1 MFAKKD
7 KDDLKYMS
15 ERAAASRTD
24 ASRFAYFL
32 SFTTVLFLVAF
43 VVWAKWAVLDEVTR
57 GEGQIIPSS
66 RVQTI
71 QNLEGGIV
79 SELLVNVGDIVE
91 EDELLMRIDNSA
103 AQSSFEEEKT
113 RFNNLRA
120 RIIRLEA
127 QVADKSKISFPADLK
142 KVAPNAVEFEE
153 TQFGIN
159 KDRRRAETSVL
170 ASRAKQRR
178 QEVSE
183 MRSRQSQLEDQ
194 LATINREYNMTA
206 PLVRQG
212 VMARIDLVR
221 LEGQRSDVE
230 GEIRTVRLSIPRAQ
244 TAVSEA
250 NQQIREIKLTAKAEA
265 SQQLNETRA
274 ELESLA
280 QTMSAGEDRVD
291 RTDVRSKIKGTVK
304 DIFVTSVG
312 GVIQPGEPIMEIVPL
327 GDTLL
332 IEAKVKPADIAF
344 IRPQQEAIIKVT
356 AYDFS
361 IYGGLR
367 GIVENIS
374 ADTIIDEEGDSFY
387 KVYLR
392 TNETV
397 LAHKG
402 KDLPIFSGMTTSV
415 DILTGQKSVFDYLMK
430 PILKAQNE
438 ALRER

>member
-1 MFAKKD
+1 MFGRND
-7 KDDLKYMS
+7 KDDLNYMS
-15 ERAAASRTD
+15 ERYAASRTD

-43 VVWAKWAVLDEVTR
+43 VVWSKWAVLDEVTR

-79 SELLVNVGDIVE
+79 SELLVNLGDIVE
-91 EDELLMRIDNSA
+91 ENQLLMRIDNSA

-127 QVADKSKISFPADLK
+127 EVADKSKISFPDDLREA
-142 KVAPNAVEFEE
+142 APNAVEFEE
-153 TQFGIN
+153 TQFDIN

-194 LATINREYNMTA
+194 LSTINREYNMTA

-221 LEGQRSDVE
+221 LEGQRTDVE

-250 NQQIREIKLTAKAEA
+250 NQQIREIKLASKAEA

-274 ELESLA
+274 EIESLA

-291 RTDVRSKIKGTVK
+291 RTDVRSKIRGTVK

-332 IEAKVKPADIAF
+332 IEAKVKPSDIAF

-374 ADTIIDEEGDSFY
+374 ADTIVDEEGDSFY

-402 KDLPIFSGMTTSV
+402 KELPIFSGMTTSV